1 MKGRRHLT
9 PQEIKQQMNLIARES
24 RMAERSTWTAM
35 SIMFGY
41 SMMKG
46 AGFKGKRINDVIQKV
61 NELYEECEKD
71 PERIKAI
78 QDKVEEKTG
87 SKYEGVEYTDDEI
100 QFKKGTYAWQY
111 NAIQIPIQN
120 RINAECLKYMLLFN
134 FALIEMHGFG
144 FERLERVNNVFE
156 TIRSKYVTEKQMLIQ
171 IRRELYED
179 AGILMQNP
187 EDTLDTKYEGS
198 LMLGKVV
205 C

>member
-1 MKGRRHLT
+1 
-9 PQEIKQQMNLIARES
+9 
-24 RMAERSTWTAM
+24 MAERSTWTAM

-61 NELYEECEKD
+61 NELYEECEND
-71 PERIKAI
+71 PERMTSIKEI
-78 QDKVEEKTG
+78 VEKKTG
-87 SKYEGVEYTDDEI
+87 SQYENAEYTDDEI

-111 NAIQIPIQN
+111 NAMQIPVQN
-120 RINAECLKYMLLFN
+120 RINMECFKYMLLFN
-134 FALIEMHGFG
+134 YALIEMHGFG

-187 EDTLDTKYEGS
+187 EDTLDTRYEGS